1 MPTPSCQNTPKSQ
14 AFAKRT
20 LCKPLSRPQ
29 PLPTTIPH
37 LECCTEVATDHV
49 TPSAL
54 TNQKAAYNPDL
65 ERRAL
70 QYSLI
75 GTFVMSLMGLS
86 AGIFAHSQAILLDG
100 MFSVLAMAMT
110 GLALF
115 TTRLVHRP
123 DDARFQ
129 FGYAHLEPLTTVLQ
143 GLFVL
148 AVCVLALVSGFEA
161 LHGNNEPLR
170 LDIAFGYTLVTAV
183 LCLLNYRYLKVIGQ
197 KTGSEIIRVDAHEW
211 LIDGLLTATLLV
223 GFIIALL
230 IAPTRFGKFVPYIDP
245 ILTMILA
252 VIASIVPFN
261 IVRRNIQEVLLVSP
275 DDINRRLRDWLGE
288 LARVYDF
295 ADYSCH
301 FAKSGRQYD
310 IEINILVTDNARWT
324 LDAQDAVRA
333 VIERELS
340 AQLGEVWLSVSFT
353 RQAKWL

>member
-1 MPTPSCQNTPKSQ
+1 MPIPSCPNPPNAQR
-14 AFAKRT
+14 FAKRA
-20 LCKPLSRPQ
+20 LSQPLKNIH
-29 PLPTTIPH
+29 PLPTSIPH
-37 LECCTEVATDHV
+37 LDCCSDVATHDDMTHAP
-49 TPSAL
+49 TG
-54 TNQKAAYNPDL
+54 QKAVYNPDL

-75 GTFVMSLMGLS
+75 GTFVMSIMGLS

-100 MFSVLAMAMT
+100 MFSVLSMAMT

-183 LCLLNYRYLKVIGQ
+183 LCLLNYRYLKVVGQ

-230 IAPTRFGKFVPYIDP
+230 LAPTRFGKFVPYIDP

-252 VIASIVPFN
+252 VIASIVPLN
-261 IVRRNIQEVLLVSP
+261 IVRKNIQEVLLVSP

-310 IEINILVTDNARWT
+310 IEINILVTDNERWT

-340 AQLGEVWLSVSFT
+340 EQLGEVWLSVSFT